1 MRETAPGGFRIFWHY
16 QRSYAVKVALVSH
29 FWYPI
34 AEPFVG
40 GTEAFIFRCAAA
52 LARAGIEVV
61 CYACEGSQIPGV
73 EIRTL
78 GVAQGELATLQTQE
92 GRSSYRMIALRDRED
107 AVMWAA
113 LDDACRDP
121 SIDLIHN
128 NSFSAIPLFFS
139 TLLPKPILHTLHLP
153 PVVPTMAKA
162 IRFCYEHGRELQLV
176 AGSQAHARTW
186 QEHHPVRQVIYYRFD
201 TDALPPSTTT
211 HEGTL
216 AFAGRIDPTKG
227 VEDAIAVATL
237 LGKRLDIYGP
247 THPPLAT
254 YFETHI
260 QPLLRAHPSITYHG
274 LVSQATLLEGLS
286 KAQALLFPIKWDEPF
301 GYVTIEAMAMGT
313 PVIMYDRGA
322 AHELIREG
330 LNGFIVEPNNV
341 QAMADT
347 VARTELVDR
356 ASCARYT
363 REQYHIARSA
373 REYIHLFEALLQA
386 FPRNQNTPGFQA

>member
-1 MRETAPGGFRIFWHY
+1 
-16 QRSYAVKVALVSH
+16 
-29 FWYPI
+29 
-34 AEPFVG
+34 
-40 GTEAFIFRCAAA
+40 
-52 LARAGIEVV
+52 
-61 CYACEGSQIPGV
+61 
-73 EIRTL
+73 
-78 GVAQGELATLQTQE
+78 
-92 GRSSYRMIALRDRED
+92 
-107 AVMWAA
+107 
-113 LDDACRDP
+113 
-121 SIDLIHN
+121 
-128 NSFSAIPLFFS
+128 
-139 TLLPKPILHTLHLP
+139 
-153 PVVPTMAKA
+153 
-162 IRFCYEHGRELQLV
+162 
-176 AGSQAHARTW
+176 
-186 QEHHPVRQVIYYRFD
+186 
-201 TDALPPSTTT
+201 
-211 HEGTL
+211 L